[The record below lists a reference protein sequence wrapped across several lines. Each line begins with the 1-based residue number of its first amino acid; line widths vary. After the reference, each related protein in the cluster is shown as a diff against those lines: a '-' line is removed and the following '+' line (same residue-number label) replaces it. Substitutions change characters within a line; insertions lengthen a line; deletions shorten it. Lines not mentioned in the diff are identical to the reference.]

1 MSGKSV
7 EGEELCVMM
16 SVICRCVS
24 VSSCS
29 RARSCACSAAIVCSS
44 CSFVFNWAR
53 SAVISSSC
61 SFDLRTLVRE
71 ARGAG
76 VISGIPCEVSCADDF
91 DSKFDDDDVDS
102 KLLLTMLCSVACSAF
117 SMFMF
122 LVFRFTIV
130 LAGNR

>member
-7 EGEELCVMM
+7 EGEELCVIT
-16 SVICRCVS
+16 SKTCRGVR

-29 RARSCACSAAIVCSS
+29 RACSCACSAAIVCSS
-44 CSFVFNWAR
+44 CSFIFNWAR

-61 SFDLRTLVRE
+61 NLDLTILGRDD
-71 ARGAG
+71 RGAG
-76 VISGIPCEVSCADDF
+76 VTSGMPDEVSYV
-91 DSKFDDDDVDS
+91 DDDDAKFVDDDDS

-122 LVFRFTIV
+122 LVLCFTIV
-130 LAGNR
+130 LAGNL

>member
-1 MSGKSV
+1 M

-16 SVICRCVS
+16 SVTCRCVS

-61 SFDLRTLVRE
+61 CFDLRTLVRE

-76 VISGIPCEVSCADDF
+76 VTSGTPADVTYV
-91 DSKFDDDDVDS
+91 DDDDSKLLDDDES
-102 KLLLTMLCSVACSAF
+102 KLLLTMFCSVACSAC

-122 LVFRFTIV
+122 LVLCFTLV
-130 LAGNR
+130 LAGNL

>member
-1 MSGKSV
+1 
-7 EGEELCVMM
+7 MM
-16 SVICRCVS
+16 SVTCRCVS

-76 VISGIPCEVSCADDF
+76 VTSGTPVDVTYV
-91 DSKFDDDDVDS
+91 DDDDSKLLDDDES
-102 KLLLTMLCSVACSAF
+102 KLLLTMLFSVACSAF
-117 SMFMF
+117 SIFML
-122 LVFRFTIV
+122 LVLCFYFSACR
-130 LAGNR
+130 R